1 MRRVH
6 IVLIVIMFVIL
17 HAGCKDNAAQKK
29 TSGRDR
35 DDIQASGSLD
45 KALILQIDRTRFT
58 NKDLKRYIRI
68 NYPDLLKM
76 KDNLRLLSRIFDMF
90 IDYKVSFSID
100 ELAGIKVEPD
110 EYENYITRL
119 AIPKEKIDRAFIIN
133 SIKLEKYLE
142 KNVYKG
148 IDVGKEE
155 IKEYYDQHNDEFT
168 KKEEVMLFQIF
179 VKEREKAIKIK
190 SILDKEPHKFEDLA
204 ASHSESIEAKNGG
217 LMGYFEKGIL
227 PTEME
232 DVVFSLKINEISP
245 VTESPYGFHIFKVTK
260 QKQGGRLLFYENVEG
275 EIKNK
280 LLSQKL
286 RAAYQ
291 DFFDKLKSG
300 RQLDIRYENLFFEYQ
315 PIKGE
320 K

>member
-6 IVLIVIMFVIL
+6 LILIVIILFIL
-17 HAGCKDNAAQKK
+17 HAGCKHDAAQKK
-29 TSGRDR
+29 DAGRDQ
-35 DDIQASGSLD
+35 DEVQANEALD
-45 KALILQIDRTRFT
+45 KALILQVNKTRYT

-68 NYPDLLKM
+68 NYPELMKT

-90 IDYKVSFSID
+90 IEYGISLSID
-100 ELAGIKVEPD
+100 ALAEIKVKPE
-110 EYENYITRL
+110 EYENYITQL
-119 AIPKEKIDRAFIIN
+119 AIPKEKIDRASIIN
-133 SIKLEKYLE
+133 SVKLQKYLE
-142 KNVYKG
+142 ATVYKG

-190 SILDKEPHKFEDLA
+190 SILDKEPTKFEDLA
-204 ASHSESIEAKNGG
+204 ASESESVEAKNGG

-260 QKQGGRLLFYENVEG
+260 QKQGGRLLYIENVEE

-286 RAAYQ
+286 RTAYQ
-291 DFFDKLKSG
+291 DFFDKLKSEQ
-300 RQLDIRYENLFFEYQ
+300 RLDIRYENLFFKYQ